1 MKRTRRF
8 IADAMLGKL
17 AKWLRILGL
26 DVAYEKAIED
36 QALISRARLEKREI
50 LTRDRRLVQRRWGSS
65 IRFIVIQDD
74 HVSGQLRQVAREL
87 GLSIGRNLLTRC
99 VECNEPLTAF
109 PREQAAFRVPAYV
122 HQTRKRF
129 MQCPACRRIYWKGTH
144 HRRILKR
151 LKTFFPKTGTG
162 RLPMGIKK

>member
-99 VECNEPLTAF
+99 VE
-109 PREQAAFRVPAYV
+109 
-122 HQTRKRF
+122 
-129 MQCPACRRIYWKGTH
+129 
-144 HRRILKR
+144 
-151 LKTFFPKTGTG
+151 
-162 RLPMGIKK
+162 